1 MKNRSINRVF
11 TQPGSIPVRATP
23 RQASRLLLHSRTW
36 PLCDTMERTAIDS
49 VSEQI
54 HDFSALLAEDM
65 PEADDEE

>member
-1 MKNRSINRVF
+1 
-11 TQPGSIPVRATP
+11 
-23 RQASRLLLHSRTW
+23 
-36 PLCDTMERTAIDS
+36 MERTAIDS